1 MSRILNNLFTGPDN
15 QTFELSHVLWAVGV
29 IAFIIM
35 VAYTVFK
42 TGSYPQGF
50 GQDFGMI
57 SAGGGV
63 SAFARAKADQTVD
76 SKNDGN

>member
-1 MSRILNNLFTGPDN
+1 MTNKAVEILRNVYHINTPINLIPHGIPKVS
-15 QTFELSHVLWAVGV
+15 FEDQMAEKIKLGYEGKIILS
-29 IAFIIM
+29 
-35 VAYTVFK
+35 
-42 TGSYPQGF
+42 S
-50 GQDFGMI
+50 FGMI